1 MKKSIVI
8 ASTALVAISLAACS
22 NQSSSSK
29 NTSDN
34 VKTAK
39 KVAASSS
46 KPQTDKF
53 NNNEYGVMGYLMLS
67 ETNASKLAST
77 EKSTGDSDGMKI
89 SKNGNTYTFEVFPM
103 GHSTNVIVN
112 NNNVT
117 VKYDENTDG
126 SGMGDKNGSKTYSKQ
141 ELASKYAN
149 QKDKID
155 KVIKKYNLD
164 SNADTNNSNQQAAP
178 TDLDEKTEAVLI
190 YAKANGFDTL
200 DVSDD
205 NDASMELSTADNGR
219 KTVGYGSDGDVQY
232 QIDGNNV
239 TYWTLDHSDD
249 TPAYKQKMVEHTTT
263 LSELKQEFYTADNQR
278 QTVDIIS
285 DNMEED

>member
-67 ETNASKLAST
+67 QTDASKLANA

-89 SKNGNTYTFEVFPM
+89 SKNANTYTFEVFPM
-103 GHSTNVIVN
+103 GHSTDIIVN
-112 NNNVT
+112 NDNVT

-149 QKDKID
+149 QKDEID

-249 TPAYKQKMVEHTTT
+249 TPAYKQKMVEHTKTRI
-263 LSELKQEFYTADNQR
+263 LYGR
-278 QTVDIIS
+278 
-285 DNMEED
+285 